1 MQEVSGNDPHV
12 PSRAVGVVVRPC
24 TETKKASCTEGFL
37 LPTYKTTREKLAST
51 IAAIEKKNE
60 DVIQV
65 VAVGLD
71 GMDELAVITRGVRD
85 SNDGFLPSWAKETR

>member
-37 LPTYKTTREKLAST
+37 LPTYKTTREKLASV
-51 IAAIEKKNE
+51 IEKIE
-60 DVIQV
+60 YDGQEVIQV
-65 VAVGLD
+65 LAVGLD
-71 GMDELAVITRGVRD
+71 GMDELVVITRGVRD
-85 SNDGFLPSWAKETR
+85 PNDGFLPSWAKETR